1 MRRRAALGKINRG
14 DICARGRVAW
24 QIGGVNRVLGLFGP
38 VYRDESGVVASH
50 GQQPCPETAGHK
62 DSPMDDR
69 DPFTMMRIPSAAR
82 PLLGIT
88 VLLVEDSRYASEAM
102 RLLCMRSGARIRRAD
117 CLRSARRH
125 LQVYRPSVLI
135 VDLGLPDG
143 SGLDLIAETHQASP
157 RISTILGISADDD
170 GQARCEAAGADGF
183 LAKPLQSLAF
193 FQQEVLRHLPAE
205 MQRSGP
211 QILQDQVIHPD
222 FIAYRDDIA
231 HIADLLDGPGDD
243 AVVSYVTQ
251 FLEGVASMAGD
262 NALLVA
268 TRALRAAQDQRRPLR
283 ADLAHLAGVL
293 QSRLAERVAI

>member
-1 MRRRAALGKINRG
+1 
-14 DICARGRVAW
+14 
-24 QIGGVNRVLGLFGP
+24 
-38 VYRDESGVVASH
+38 
-50 GQQPCPETAGHK
+50 
-62 DSPMDDR
+62 MDDR

-157 RISTILGISADDD
+157 RISTILGISADDH

-193 FQQEVLRHLPAE
+193 FQQEVLRHLPVE

-211 QILQDQVIHPD
+211 QIWHEQVIHPD

-231 HIADLLDGPGDD
+231 HIADLLDGPTDD

-251 FLEGVASMAGD
+251 FLEGVARMAGD
-262 NALLVA
+262 SAYWW
-268 TRALRAAQDQRRPLR
+268 RAAHCAPHKTSAGRYARIWRNWRACCRTGWQSGLR
-283 ADLAHLAGVL
+283 SDHRSACTCM
-293 QSRLAERVAI
+293 RV